1 MRNFT
6 QKTLPVCLFSL
17 LAGLCNGL
25 LGAGGGILLVYGL
38 KKHCRRELPDPRT
51 AFTTA
56 LAVMVPLSAF
66 SAWRYARAGHLQA
79 SALHPLIL
87 PAVVGGMLGAL
98 LLRVFSPRALSR
110 LFSAVV
116 LVSGI
121 VLVL

>member
-1 MRNFT
+1 MQDFI

-38 KKHCRRELPDPRT
+38 KKCCRRDSADPRA

-66 SAWRYARAGHLQA
+66 SAWRYARAGHLP
-79 SALHPLIL
+79 LHTLSSLVL
-87 PAVVGGMLGAL
+87 PAAVGGMLGAL
-98 LLRVFSPRALSR
+98 LLRCFTPRALTR
-110 LFSAVV
+110 LFSLVV
-116 LVSGI
+116 LISGI